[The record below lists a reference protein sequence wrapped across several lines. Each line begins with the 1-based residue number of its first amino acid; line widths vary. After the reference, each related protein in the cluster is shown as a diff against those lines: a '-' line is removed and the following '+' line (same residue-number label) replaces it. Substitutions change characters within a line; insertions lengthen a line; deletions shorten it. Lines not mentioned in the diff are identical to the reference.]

1 MQLLLRGDAVCSE
14 DGAQISRVLVRQAWG
29 CAGTLGLLTNDGGG
43 DGGSG
48 SGSAGSSMAAGMIH
62 GIAGM
67 MMGTNAH
74 HHQTTAKNKNEPT
87 TTTTRHPSSNRSV
100 KEDQSIALKI
110 LQTISMLVDS
120 NSVKLTQDV
129 LGSCILASLILGA
142 GEKISSQQ
150 SHYSIITSS
159 NNATQAAKDK
169 CGSAVGGGAAGIV
182 RRASF
187 ATLNQMLSNLFE
199 KANDVIVGGKD
210 DNPDISYMLLV
221 AERTISDL
229 CAFVGNHSSQNLQP
243 NGLSGPFSAAA
254 KEGLIPSP
262 TTSLALLDM
271 IFKQGREGVFQSIQ
285 SKQITE
291 DQLSSFPY
299 RLMSQACELV
309 ISILKVQHS
318 RVYGPKISSDK
329 HATDSSLEASYFC
342 LFYFAVTISSSIL
355 LQQLPS
361 VQSDNNATSMNMMS
375 LEILKLL
382 VSFVTGATD
391 AYHESSDFEDGYI
404 FNQTEREAFHI
415 EQANSNGRG
424 SVPSSRGAPISRL
437 AQESAE
443 PNISGSI
450 ISSEKLWRAF
460 LSLDILNRLVSSCL
474 EEIHL
479 LDSINGQADSKD
491 SSSIITVIAGAASD
505 FATISASN
513 REGILHVVMSAH
525 NNETNAASAS
535 DIKES
540 SSSERLSI
548 DGHGNLNAAVALADK
563 VTDAS
568 GVDSSDI
575 PNCDAGETS
584 WIAFKCIL
592 SMAKS
597 LKLLSSE
604 NASAADTTIAEI
616 LSGSFVSTITLLQH
630 YIKRMCGSHVIVSCT
645 LAAYEELAYASM
657 IMEDKPGNLR
667 RQAIL
672 TSLCKLC
679 LPKWGGKK
687 RANCQLKESNIDAL
701 WTMLWLIHS
710 HFEKI
715 VDEWD
720 VIISTFDQLG
730 SVSISS
736 MKLSTAYSEKAAAIA
751 KCFIRLPKFTTCF
764 SSNALYQFT
773 SSLVKLSEAV
783 SFEPMTSPNTNYLR
797 KTSESSYGDIIDTQ
811 PSIGGKLMNFA
822 GRAFGGSQQLNP
834 NTSFRK
840 IASSGTAQMSKSY
853 SEDLRET
860 TCLHLA
866 SMKISTPSSVIRK
879 LPLPLLL
886 LVVVAEANMYRFSI
900 IEESVAVHFC
910 ELVAKSPDEEV
921 RSFAMEALIRFMPP
935 SLSKSEIGLKF
946 GTRPVMIPD
955 EMSVNDTPLGVT
967 PIDSIEGYEDYDQSE
982 KKISSDSGSESEL
995 QVLKILCRTIQSSA
1009 QVDTAETGLKALHVV
1024 LEGSVHSLS
1033 GGDLVTIVRTLSL
1046 LSGYNS
1052 LQNNEATSIDRSVKA
1067 WANVSAHSFQTFKL
1081 IFDEYL
1087 ESLPVSSEVADS
1099 ETRVAMIDCCVAFGR
1114 SHHDVNTALTATGML
1129 WSLAD
1134 RDSSSETLD
1143 IVLSNLAL
1151 LSSDSRPELRNCS
1164 VNTLFSCVVGL
1175 GERFTED
1182 QWKKS
1187 LNDTIF
1193 GVMKEIASGING
1205 AEDTGV
1211 TEDASK
1217 DRYKVAVH
1225 HTRNSASKQW
1235 AATQVLAVRGLER
1248 VLRQYFLRLLSTASS
1263 ISQNSRGSQQP
1274 WIIATWKEILAI
1286 SLDCSKLVGGR
1297 ETLDV
1302 RLAGAELILLCA
1314 QLSCKAG
1321 IVAAGTTARVGT
1333 NMEVVGGALRS
1344 VRTPT
1349 RDKLKRNETS
1359 APTLHMDDALR
1370 QQLFEL
1376 AFATVDEFRKHLEEI
1391 GAENS
1396 YDYSGV
1402 DSLLMQV
1409 LTKIMGELAKLY
1421 ECCKNDEMSPGVCA
1435 LQLDII
1441 IENDNGYESR
1451 FLYLLKVITN
1461 TAKDD
1466 GSFRYLNQAQRGV
1479 MSLLQSMAS
1488 NSSLRAFELLRQHPV
1503 IDTGVTEDASKDRY
1517 KVAVHHTRNSA
1528 SKQWAATQ
1536 VLAVRGLERVLRQY
1550 FLRLLSTASSISQ
1563 NSRGSQQ
1570 PWIIATW
1577 KEILA
1582 ISLDC
1587 SKLVGGRETLDV
1599 RLAGAELILLCAQ
1612 LSCKAG
1618 IVAAGTTARVGT
1630 NMEVV
1635 GGALRS
1641 VRTPTRDK
1649 LKRNE
1654 TSAPTL
1660 HMDDALRQQLFELA
1674 FATVDEFRKH
1684 LEEIGAENSYDY
1696 SGVDSLLM
1704 QVLTKIMG
1712 ELAKLY
1718 ECCKNDEMSPG
1729 VCALQLDI
1737 IIENDNGYESRFLYL
1752 LKVITNTA
1760 KDDGSFRYLNQ
1771 AQRGVMSLLQSMAS
1785 NSSLRAF
1792 EALTTA
1798 SGDYMFVRSNDKEGE
1813 SFELEAAK
1821 TVASA
1826 FDSDNLSAEAKVAV
1840 MCSVLSHYLQI
1851 YGSDKEA
1858 IPSDSAERKTS
1869 EARYDIVTKVI
1880 DSGLNAAANID
1891 ATADDKAILDSI
1903 WERIVTVVSS
1913 LILPPAASRYDGYAH
1928 HSKSILDIVAKVL
1941 THLPPRKYASAEP
1954 MLEQGANRAVEVAFE
1969 CIEDI
1974 NKPDAAEGAV
1984 HVFLAC
1990 FMGLCQKMPTCS
2002 AVTSLTNR
2010 ILGDAIDSEEEDG
2023 SVLFSKTQQS
2033 LAIAVCESLQT
2044 TTSQDLLV
2052 GVFPLLCRLTN
2063 VENDGLR
2070 RVAGRILGGVNLAQ
2084 SISRERQRAEEAD
2097 LRVQEVDEENSA
2109 MLEEIEYLQAENEE
2123 LQRQLALFITEADT

>member
-14 DGAQISRVLVRQAWG
+14 DGAQISRVLVIQAWG
-29 CAGTLGLLTNDGGG
+29 CAGSLGLLTNGGGGSG
-43 DGGSG
+43 DGGSSGGGG
-48 SGSAGSSMAAGMIH
+48 SSGSSMAAGMIH
-62 GIAGM
+62 GITGM
-67 MMGTNAH
+67 VLGTNV
-74 HHQTTAKNKNEPT
+74 HHQTTKNKNEAT
-87 TTTTRHPSSNRSV
+87 TTASQHRHPSSNRSV

-129 LGSCILASLILGA
+129 LGSCILACLILGA
-142 GEKISSQQ
+142 GEKISQQ
-150 SHYSIITSS
+150 THSSMITSA
-159 NNATQAAKDK
+159 NVHAVKDK
-169 CGSAVGGGAAGIV
+169 SGGAVGGPAGNV

-199 KANDVIVGGKD
+199 KANDVVVGGKD
-210 DNPDISYMLLV
+210 DNSDISYMLSV

-229 CAFVGNHSSQNLQP
+229 CAIVGNYSSRNLQP
-243 NGLSGPFSAAA
+243 NDLSGPFSIAS
-254 KEGLIPSP
+254 KEGLVPSP

-271 IFKQGREGVFQSIQ
+271 IFKRGRVGVFQSIQ
-285 SKQITE
+285 SKQISGGASE
-291 DQLSSFPY
+291 DQLSFPH
-299 RLMSQACELV
+299 RLMSQVCELV
-309 ISILKVQHS
+309 VSILNVQHS

-329 HATDSSLEASYFC
+329 HATDSSVAATDFC
-342 LFYFAVTISSSIL
+342 FFYFAVTISSSIL

-361 VQSDNNATSMNMMS
+361 IQSDNNAISMNTMF
-375 LEILKLL
+375 LEIIKLL

-391 AYHESSDFEDGYI
+391 AYHNSSDFEDGYI

-424 SVPSSRGAPISRL
+424 SAPSSRGVPSSRL

-443 PNISGSI
+443 APISVSI
-450 ISSEKLWRAF
+450 ISGKKLWRAF
-460 LSLDILNRLVSSCL
+460 LSLDVLNRLVSSCL
-474 EEIHL
+474 EEIYL
-479 LDSINGQADSKD
+479 LDSINGQTTDSED
-491 SSSIITVIAGAASD
+491 SSTITVIAGAASD

-513 REGILHVVMSAH
+513 REGILHAVMSAH
-525 NNETNAASAS
+525 NDEVSAATAS

-540 SSSERLSI
+540 SSNERLSI
-548 DGHGNLNAAVALADK
+548 DGHGNLNAAAALADK

-568 GVDSSDI
+568 GVGSSDI
-575 PNCDAGETS
+575 PHCDAGETS
-584 WIAFKCIL
+584 WMAFKCIL
-592 SMAKS
+592 SMARS

-604 NASAADTTIAEI
+604 NARAEDTTVAKI

-630 YIKRMCGSHVIVSCT
+630 YIKRMCGSHVIVSRT
-645 LAAYEELAYASM
+645 LAAYEELAYSSM
-657 IMEDKPGNLR
+657 VMEDKPSNLR

-679 LPKWGGKK
+679 LPKWGKK
-687 RANCQLKESNIDAL
+687 RTNSQLKECNIDAL

-715 VDEWD
+715 ADEWD

-736 MKLSTAYSEKAAAIA
+736 LKLSTAYTEKAAAIA

-764 SSNALYQFT
+764 SKNALYQFT

-783 SFEPMTSPNTNYLR
+783 SFEPMTSPNMNSLR
-797 KTSESSYGDIIDTQ
+797 KSSESSYGDNDTEMQQ

-822 GRAFGGSQQLNP
+822 GRAFGGGQQPVP

-840 IASSGTAQMSKSY
+840 IASVGTAQMSKSY

-866 SMKISTPSSVIRK
+866 SMKISTPSAVIRK

-921 RSFAMEALIRFMPP
+921 RSFAMEVLIRFMPS
-935 SLSKSEIGLKF
+935 SLSKSEIGRKF

-955 EMSVNDTPLGVT
+955 EESVNDTPLGAA
-967 PIDSIEGYEDYDQSE
+967 PIDSVEGYEDNDESE
-982 KKISSDSGSESEL
+982 KMMSSDSGPENER
-995 QVLKILCRTIQSSA
+995 QVLKILCRTIQSTA

-1052 LQNNEATSIDRSVKA
+1052 VQNNEPTSIDRSAKS
-1067 WANVSAHSFQTFKL
+1067 WANVSAQSFQTFKL

-1087 ESLPVSSEVADS
+1087 ESLPVSSESANS

-1151 LSSDSRPELRNCS
+1151 LSNDSRPEVRNCS

-1182 QWKKS
+1182 QWKRS
-1187 LNDTIF
+1187 LNETMF
-1193 GVMKEIASGING
+1193 GVMKEIASGIDG
-1205 AEDTGV
+1205 AEDAGAVQNT
-1211 TEDASK
+1211 SK

-1248 VLRQYFLRLLSTASS
+1248 VLRQYFLRLLSTASVT
-1263 ISQNSRGSQQP
+1263 SQNSGGSQQP
-1274 WIIATWKEILAI
+1274 WLLATWKEILSI
-1286 SLDCSKLVGGR
+1286 SLDCSKLVGER

-1302 RLAGAELILLCA
+1302 RLAGVELIVLCA

-1349 RDKLKRNETS
+1349 KEKLKRNETS
-1359 APTLHMDDALR
+1359 TPTLPVDDALR

-1376 AFATVDEFRKHLEEI
+1376 AFATMDDFRKHLEES
-1391 GAENS
+1391 GAKNS
-1396 YDYSGV
+1396 DDYSGV
-1402 DSLLMQV
+1402 DSLLTQV

-1441 IENDNGYESR
+1441 IENDDGYESR
-1451 FLYLLKVITN
+1451 FLYLLQVIAN
-1461 TAKDD
+1461 NGKDE
-1466 GSFRYLNQAQRGV
+1466 GSSRYLNQVQKGV
-1479 MSLLQSMAS
+1479 MSLLQKMAS
-1488 NSSLRAFELLRQHPV
+1488 NSSLRAF
-1503 IDTGVTEDASKDRY
+1503 K
-1517 KVAVHHTRNSA
+1517 
-1528 SKQWAATQ
+1528 
-1536 VLAVRGLERVLRQY
+1536 
-1550 FLRLLSTASSISQ
+1550 
-1563 NSRGSQQ
+1563 
-1570 PWIIATW
+1570 
-1577 KEILA
+1577 
-1582 ISLDC
+1582 
-1587 SKLVGGRETLDV
+1587 
-1599 RLAGAELILLCAQ
+1599 
-1612 LSCKAG
+1612 
-1618 IVAAGTTARVGT
+1618 
-1630 NMEVV
+1630 
-1635 GGALRS
+1635 
-1641 VRTPTRDK
+1641 
-1649 LKRNE
+1649 
-1654 TSAPTL
+1654 
-1660 HMDDALRQQLFELA
+1660 
-1674 FATVDEFRKH
+1674 
-1684 LEEIGAENSYDY
+1684 
-1696 SGVDSLLM
+1696 
-1704 QVLTKIMG
+1704 
-1712 ELAKLY
+1712 
-1718 ECCKNDEMSPG
+1718 
-1729 VCALQLDI
+1729 
-1737 IIENDNGYESRFLYL
+1737 
-1752 LKVITNTA
+1752 
-1760 KDDGSFRYLNQ
+1760 
-1771 AQRGVMSLLQSMAS
+1771 
-1785 NSSLRAF
+1785 
-1792 EALTTA
+1792 ALTAT
-1798 SGDYMFVRSNDKEGE
+1798 SGDYMFVRSNENEGE

-1826 FDSDNLSAEAKVAV
+1826 FDSDNLSDEAKVTV
-1840 MCSVLSHYLQI
+1840 MCSVLSHYLKI

-1858 IPSDSAERKTS
+1858 MPSDSTERKTS
-1869 EARYDIVTKVI
+1869 EARYDLVTKVI

-1891 ATADDKAILDSI
+1891 ATAADKAILDSI
-1903 WERIVTVVSS
+1903 WDRIVTVVSS
-1913 LILPPAASRYDGYAH
+1913 LILPPAANRYDGYAH
-1928 HSKSILDIVAKVL
+1928 HSKSILDIVAIVL

-1969 CIEDI
+1969 CIEDV
-1974 NKPDAAEGAV
+1974 NRPDAAEGAV

-2002 AVTSLTNR
+2002 AVTSLTNH
-2010 ILGDAIDSEEEDG
+2010 ILGDAIDSKEEEEG

-2084 SISRERQRAEEAD
+2084 AISRERQRAEEAD
-2097 LRVQEVDEENSA
+2097 LRAQEVEEENSA

-2123 LQRQLALFITEADT
+2123 LQRQLAVFTTEADT

>member
-797 KTSESSYGDIIDTQ
+797 KKTSESSYGDIIDTQ

-1087 ESLPVSSEVADS
+1087 ESFPVSSEVADS

-1217 DRYKVAVH
+1217 DRYRVAVH

-1451 FLYLLKVITN
+1451 FLYLLKVI
-1461 TAKDD
+1461 
-1466 GSFRYLNQAQRGV
+1466 S
-1479 MSLLQSMAS
+1479 
-1488 NSSLRAFELLRQHPV
+1488 
-1503 IDTGVTEDASKDRY
+1503 
-1517 KVAVHHTRNSA
+1517 
-1528 SKQWAATQ
+1528 
-1536 VLAVRGLERVLRQY
+1536 
-1550 FLRLLSTASSISQ
+1550 
-1563 NSRGSQQ
+1563 
-1570 PWIIATW
+1570 
-1577 KEILA
+1577 
-1582 ISLDC
+1582 
-1587 SKLVGGRETLDV
+1587 
-1599 RLAGAELILLCAQ
+1599 
-1612 LSCKAG
+1612 
-1618 IVAAGTTARVGT
+1618 
-1630 NMEVV
+1630 
-1635 GGALRS
+1635 
-1641 VRTPTRDK
+1641 
-1649 LKRNE
+1649 
-1654 TSAPTL
+1654 
-1660 HMDDALRQQLFELA
+1660 
-1674 FATVDEFRKH
+1674 
-1684 LEEIGAENSYDY
+1684 
-1696 SGVDSLLM
+1696 
-1704 QVLTKIMG
+1704 
-1712 ELAKLY
+1712 
-1718 ECCKNDEMSPG
+1718 
-1729 VCALQLDI
+1729 
-1737 IIENDNGYESRFLYL
+1737 
-1752 LKVITNTA
+1752 NTA

>member
-1 MQLLLRGDAVCSE
+1 VPLSQLTPMMHLAMLHYITFSAGVKEASERAIINLRSLQTQYVAAVRRSSGNAQKHPTTALFQSQDVLRPFLLAANYSDADYELLVIALDAMQLLLRGDAVCSE
-14 DGAQISRVLVRQAWG
+14 DGVQISRVLVIQAWG
-29 CAGTLGLLTNDGGG
+29 CAGSLGLLTNSGGG
-43 DGGSG
+43 SEDGGSSG
-48 SGSAGSSMAAGMIH
+48 SGTGSSIAAGMIH
-62 GIAGM
+62 GITGIVL
-67 MMGTNAH
+67 GTNAH
-74 HHQTTAKNKNEPT
+74 HQTTKNKNEGT
-87 TTTTRHPSSNRSV
+87 TTAASQHRHSRSSNRSV

-129 LGSCILASLILGA
+129 LGSCILACLILGA
-142 GEKISSQQ
+142 GEKISQQ
-150 SHYSIITSS
+150 IYYSSMITSA
-159 NNATQAAKDK
+159 NVHNVKDK
-169 CGSAVGGGAAGIV
+169 SGGAVGGAAGNV

-187 ATLNQMLSNLFE
+187 ATLNQMLSNIFE

-210 DNPDISYMLLV
+210 GTSDISYMLLV

-229 CAFVGNHSSQNLQP
+229 CTIVENHSSQNLQP
-243 NGLSGPFSAAA
+243 NDLGGPFSAAI
-254 KEGLIPSP
+254 KEGLVPSP

-271 IFKQGREGVFQSIQ
+271 VFKRGRMGVFQSIQ
-285 SKQITE
+285 SKRVGGSVSE
-291 DQLSSFPY
+291 DQLSFPH
-299 RLMSQACELV
+299 RIMSQVCELV
-309 ISILKVQHS
+309 ISILNVQYS
-318 RVYGPKISSDK
+318 RMYGPKISSDN
-329 HATDSSLEASYFC
+329 HVTDSSLGATDFC
-342 LFYFAVTISSSIL
+342 FFYFAVTITSSIL

-361 VQSDNNATSMNMMS
+361 IQMENNATSMNMMF
-375 LEILKLL
+375 LEIIKLL

-391 AYHESSDFEDGYI
+391 AYQNSSDFEDGYI

-424 SVPSSRGAPISRL
+424 SAPSSRGVTSSRL

-443 PNISGSI
+443 PPISVSV
-450 ISSEKLWRAF
+450 ISSKKLWRAF
-460 LSLDILNRLVSSCL
+460 LSLDVLNRLVSSCL
-474 EEIHL
+474 LEIYL
-479 LDSINGQADSKD
+479 LDSISGQMADSED
-491 SSSIITVIAGAASD
+491 SSTITVIAGAASD

-513 REGILHVVMSAH
+513 REGILHAVMSAH
-525 NNETNAASAS
+525 NDEVNAAPA
-535 DIKES
+535 DS
-540 SSSERLSI
+540 SSDRLSV
-548 DGHGNLNAAVALADK
+548 DGHGNLNAATALADK

-568 GVDSSDI
+568 GVSSSDI
-575 PNCDAGETS
+575 PNCDVGETS
-584 WIAFKCIL
+584 WMAFKCIL
-592 SMAKS
+592 SMARS

-604 NASAADTTIAEI
+604 NARSEDKAVANI

-630 YIKRMCGSHVIVSCT
+630 YIKRMCGSHVIVSRT

-657 IMEDKPGNLR
+657 KMEDKPGNLR

-679 LPKWGGKK
+679 LPKWGKK
-687 RANCQLKESNIDAL
+687 RAHYQLKECNIDAL

-715 VDEWD
+715 ADEWG
-720 VIISTFDQLG
+720 VVISTFDQLG

-736 MKLSTAYSEKAAAIA
+736 FKLSTAYTEKAAAIA

-764 SSNALYQFT
+764 SKNALCQFT
-773 SSLVKLSEAV
+773 SCLVKLSEAV
-783 SFEPMTSPNTNYLR
+783 SFEPMNTPKMNYLR
-797 KTSESSYGDIIDTQ
+797 KSSESTYGDSDTEIQQ

-822 GRAFGGSQQLNP
+822 GRAFGGGQQPAP
-834 NTSFRK
+834 NTSFRHLG
-840 IASSGTAQMSKSY
+840 SSGAAQMSKSY

-866 SMKISTPSSVIRK
+866 SMKISTPSAVIRK

-921 RSFAMEALIRFMPP
+921 RSFAMEVLIRFVPS

-946 GTRPVMIPD
+946 GSRPVMVPD
-955 EMSVNDTPLGVT
+955 EESANDTPLGVA
-967 PIDSIEGYEDYDQSE
+967 PIDSVEGYEDNDQSE
-982 KKISSDSGSESEL
+982 KNMSIDNGPENEL
-995 QVLKILCRTIQSSA
+995 QVLKILCRTIRSTA
-1009 QVDTAETGLKALHVV
+1009 QVDTAEAGLKALHVV

-1052 LQNNEATSIDRSVKA
+1052 VQNNEVTSMDRSAKS
-1067 WANVSAHSFQTFKL
+1067 WANVSAQSFQTFKL

-1087 ESLPVSSEVADS
+1087 ESLPVSSESANS
-1099 ETRVAMIDCCVAFGR
+1099 ETRVAMIDCCVTFGR

-1151 LSSDSRPELRNCS
+1151 LSNDSRPELRNCS

-1187 LNDTIF
+1187 LNETIF
-1193 GVMKEIASGING
+1193 GVIKGIAWGING
-1205 AEDTGV
+1205 AEDAGV
-1211 TEDASK
+1211 VVDTSK

-1235 AATQVLAVRGLER
+1235 AATQALAVRGLER
-1248 VLRQYFLRLLSTASS
+1248 VLRQYFLRLLSTAS
-1263 ISQNSRGSQQP
+1263 ISQTSDSPQQP
-1274 WIIATWKEILAI
+1274 WLIATWKEILSI
-1286 SLDCSKLVGGR
+1286 SLDCSKLVGAR
-1297 ETLDV
+1297 ETIDV
-1302 RLAGAELILLCA
+1302 RLAGVELIVLCA

-1349 RDKLKRNETS
+1349 KERLKKDETS
-1359 APTLHMDDALR
+1359 TPTLPLDDALR
-1370 QQLFEL
+1370 QQLFEFS
-1376 AFATVDEFRKHLEEI
+1376 FATIDEFRKHLEEN

-1396 YDYSGV
+1396 GDYLGI
-1402 DSLLMQV
+1402 DSLLTQV

-1435 LQLDII
+1435 MQLDIV
-1441 IENDNGYESR
+1441 IENDDGYESR
-1451 FLYLLKVITN
+1451 FLHLLQVIAKN
-1461 TAKDD
+1461 AKDE
-1466 GSFRYLNQAQRGV
+1466 GSSRYLNQVQKGV
-1479 MSLLQSMAS
+1479 MSLLQNMAS
-1488 NSSLRAFELLRQHPV
+1488 NSSLRAF
-1503 IDTGVTEDASKDRY
+1503 K
-1517 KVAVHHTRNSA
+1517 
-1528 SKQWAATQ
+1528 
-1536 VLAVRGLERVLRQY
+1536 
-1550 FLRLLSTASSISQ
+1550 
-1563 NSRGSQQ
+1563 
-1570 PWIIATW
+1570 
-1577 KEILA
+1577 
-1582 ISLDC
+1582 
-1587 SKLVGGRETLDV
+1587 
-1599 RLAGAELILLCAQ
+1599 
-1612 LSCKAG
+1612 
-1618 IVAAGTTARVGT
+1618 
-1630 NMEVV
+1630 
-1635 GGALRS
+1635 
-1641 VRTPTRDK
+1641 
-1649 LKRNE
+1649 
-1654 TSAPTL
+1654 
-1660 HMDDALRQQLFELA
+1660 
-1674 FATVDEFRKH
+1674 
-1684 LEEIGAENSYDY
+1684 
-1696 SGVDSLLM
+1696 
-1704 QVLTKIMG
+1704 
-1712 ELAKLY
+1712 
-1718 ECCKNDEMSPG
+1718 
-1729 VCALQLDI
+1729 
-1737 IIENDNGYESRFLYL
+1737 
-1752 LKVITNTA
+1752 
-1760 KDDGSFRYLNQ
+1760 
-1771 AQRGVMSLLQSMAS
+1771 
-1785 NSSLRAF
+1785 
-1792 EALTTA
+1792 ALTAT
-1798 SGDYMFVRSNDKEGE
+1798 SGDYMFVRSNDSVGE

-1826 FDSDNLSAEAKVAV
+1826 FDSDNLSDEAKVTV
-1840 MCSVLSHYLQI
+1840 MCSVLSHYLKI

-1858 IPSDSAERKTS
+1858 TPSDSSERNTS
-1869 EARYDIVTKVI
+1869 QARYDIVTKVI
-1880 DSGLNAAANID
+1880 DSGLSAAANID
-1891 ATADDKAILDSI
+1891 AMAADKSILDSI

-1928 HSKSILDIVAKVL
+1928 HSKSILDIVAIVL
-1941 THLPPRKYASAEP
+1941 THLPPRKYPSAEP

-1969 CIEDI
+1969 CIEAV
-1974 NKPDAAEGAV
+1974 NRPDAAEGAV

-2002 AVTSLTNR
+2002 AVTSLTNH
-2010 ILGDAIDSEEEDG
+2010 ILGDAIDSKEKEEG

-2070 RVAGRILGGVNLAQ
+2070 RIAGRILGGVNLAQ
-2084 SISRERQRAEEAD
+2084 AISRERQKAEEAD
-2097 LRVQEVDEENSA
+2097 LRAQEVEEENSA
-2109 MLEEIEYLQAENEE
+2109 MLEEIEYLQTENEE
-2123 LQRQLALFITEADT
+2123 LHRQLAVFTTEADT

>member
-1 MQLLLRGDAVCSE
+1 MNFVAQVEDHLRDLGAEARKAHPGVKEASERAIINLRSLQTQYVAAVRRSSGNAQKHPTTALFQSQDVLRPFLLAANYSDADYELLVIALDSMQLLLRGDAVCSD
-14 DGAQISRVLVRQAWG
+14 DGAQISRVLVIQAWG
-29 CAGTLGLLTNDGGG
+29 CAGTLGLLTNNSAGGSG

-48 SGSAGSSMAAGMIH
+48 SGTGSSMAAGMIH
-62 GIAGM
+62 GITGM
-67 MMGTNAH
+67 MLGTNAH
-74 HHQTTAKNKNEPT
+74 HHHQTAKNKNEAT
-87 TTTTRHPSSNRSV
+87 TTTASQHRHPSSNRSV

-129 LGSCILASLILGA
+129 LGSCILACLILGA
-142 GEKISSQQ
+142 GEKISQQ
-150 SHYSIITSS
+150 SHSSMITSA
-159 NNATQAAKDK
+159 NNVHSAKDK
-169 CGSAVGGGAAGIV
+169 GGGAAGGAAGIV
-182 RRASF
+182 RRSSF
-187 ATLNQMLSNLFE
+187 ATLNQILSNLFE
-199 KANDVIVGGKD
+199 KVNDVIVEGKD
-210 DNPDISYMLLV
+210 DHSDISYMLSV

-229 CAFVGNHSSQNLQP
+229 CAIIDKHSSQSLQT
-243 NGLSGPFSAAA
+243 NSLSGPFSAAA
-254 KEGLIPSP
+254 KEGLTPSP

-271 IFKQGREGVFQSIQ
+271 IFKRGRAGVFQSIQ
-285 SKQITE
+285 SKQINGDAQE
-291 DQLSSFPY
+291 DQISSFPQ
-299 RLMSQACELV
+299 RLMSQASELV
-309 ISILKVQHS
+309 ISILKAQYS
-318 RVYGPKISSDK
+318 RVYGPKISSDD
-329 HATDSSLEASYFC
+329 HGTDTSLEATDFC
-342 LFYFAVTISSSIL
+342 FFYFAVTISSSVL
-355 LQQLPS
+355 MQQLPS
-361 VQSDNNATSMNMMS
+361 VQSGARMNMMC
-375 LEILKLL
+375 LEIIKLL

-391 AYHESSDFEDGYI
+391 AYHDSSDFEDGYI
-404 FNQTEREAFHI
+404 FSQTERDAFHL

-424 SVPSSRGAPISRL
+424 GSAPSSRGVTSARL
-437 AQESAE
+437 SQESAE
-443 PNISGSI
+443 PHISGSI
-450 ISSEKLWRAF
+450 ISSKQLWRAF
-460 LSLDILNRLVSSCL
+460 LSLDVLNRLVSSCL
-474 EEIHL
+474 EEVYL
-479 LDSINGQADSKD
+479 LDTMTGQTDSEG
-491 SSSIITVIAGAASD
+491 SSTITLIAGAASD

-513 REGILHVVMSAH
+513 REGILHAVMSAH
-525 NNETNAASAS
+525 NDELNAATTL
-535 DIKES
+535 DVKES
-540 SSSERLSI
+540 SSSDRLSI
-548 DGHGNLNAAVALADK
+548 DGQGNWNAAAALADK

-568 GVDSSDI
+568 GVGSSDI

-584 WIAFKCIL
+584 WMAFKCIL
-592 SMAKS
+592 SMATS

-604 NASAADTTIAEI
+604 RASAEDTTIAEI

-630 YIKRMCGSHVIVSCT
+630 YIKRMNGSHVVVSRT
-645 LAAYEELAYASM
+645 LTAYEELAYASM
-657 IMEDKPGNLR
+657 VMEDKPGNLR

-679 LPKWGGKK
+679 LPKWGKK

-701 WTMLWLIHS
+701 WTMLWLVHS

-736 MKLSTAYSEKAAAIA
+736 LKLSPAYSEKAAVIA

-764 SSNALYQFT
+764 SRDALFQFT
-773 SSLVKLSEAV
+773 SSLVKLSDAV
-783 SFEPMTSPNTNYLR
+783 SFEPMTSVNTTYLR
-797 KTSESSYGDIIDTQ
+797 RTSSETSHRDSIDTEMQQ

-822 GRAFGGSQQLNP
+822 GRAFGGGQQQTP
-834 NTSFRK
+834 NTSLRK
-840 IASSGTAQMSKSY
+840 LASVGTTQLSKSY
-853 SEDLRET
+853 SEDFRET
-860 TCLHLA
+860 TCMHLA
-866 SMKISTPSSVIRK
+866 SMKMSTPSAVIRK

-921 RSFAMEALIRFMPP
+921 RSFAMEALIRFMPS
-935 SLSKSEIGLKF
+935 SLSKSDIGRKF
-946 GTRPVMIPD
+946 GNRPVMIPD
-955 EMSVNDTPLGVT
+955 GESPNDSPLGVA
-967 PIDSIEGYEDYDQSE
+967 PIDSIEGYEDNDEPE
-982 KKISSDSGSESEL
+982 KQLSSDGGPENEL
-995 QVLKILCRTIQSSA
+995 QVLKILCRTIQRTD

-1046 LSGYNS
+1046 LSGYIGS
-1052 LQNNEATSIDRSVKA
+1052 QNNEASSIDRSSKP

-1087 ESLPVSSEVADS
+1087 ESLPDSSETADT

-1175 GERFTED
+1175 GERFTES
-1182 QWKKS
+1182 QWKRS

-1193 GVMKEIASGING
+1193 GVMKQISSGING

-1211 TEDASK
+1211 AEDTSK

-1263 ISQNSRGSQQP
+1263 ASQSSSGGSQQP
-1274 WIIATWKEILAI
+1274 WLIATWKEILAI

-1302 RLAGAELILLCA
+1302 RMAGVELIVLCA

-1349 RDKLKRNETS
+1349 RDKKNETS
-1359 APTLHMDDALR
+1359 TPTLPVDDALR
-1370 QQLFEL
+1370 HQLFEL
-1376 AFATVDEFRKHLEEI
+1376 AFATMDGFRQHLEGN
-1391 GAENS
+1391 GAESSNDNS
-1396 YDYSGV
+1396 GT
-1402 DSLLMQV
+1402 DSLLTQV
-1409 LTKIMGELAKLY
+1409 LTKVMGELAKLY
-1421 ECCKNDEMSPGVCA
+1421 ECCKHDEMSPGVCV
-1435 LQLDII
+1435 LQLDIV
-1441 IENDNGYESR
+1441 IENDDGYESR
-1451 FLYLLKVITN
+1451 FLYLLQVIAN
-1461 TAKDD
+1461 NAKDD
-1466 GSFRYLNQAQRGV
+1466 SSSRYLNQVQKGV
-1479 MSLLQSMAS
+1479 MSLLKNMAS
-1488 NSSLRAFELLRQHPV
+1488 NSSLRAF
-1503 IDTGVTEDASKDRY
+1503 K
-1517 KVAVHHTRNSA
+1517 
-1528 SKQWAATQ
+1528 
-1536 VLAVRGLERVLRQY
+1536 
-1550 FLRLLSTASSISQ
+1550 
-1563 NSRGSQQ
+1563 
-1570 PWIIATW
+1570 
-1577 KEILA
+1577 
-1582 ISLDC
+1582 
-1587 SKLVGGRETLDV
+1587 
-1599 RLAGAELILLCAQ
+1599 
-1612 LSCKAG
+1612 
-1618 IVAAGTTARVGT
+1618 
-1630 NMEVV
+1630 
-1635 GGALRS
+1635 
-1641 VRTPTRDK
+1641 
-1649 LKRNE
+1649 
-1654 TSAPTL
+1654 
-1660 HMDDALRQQLFELA
+1660 
-1674 FATVDEFRKH
+1674 
-1684 LEEIGAENSYDY
+1684 
-1696 SGVDSLLM
+1696 
-1704 QVLTKIMG
+1704 
-1712 ELAKLY
+1712 
-1718 ECCKNDEMSPG
+1718 
-1729 VCALQLDI
+1729 
-1737 IIENDNGYESRFLYL
+1737 
-1752 LKVITNTA
+1752 
-1760 KDDGSFRYLNQ
+1760 
-1771 AQRGVMSLLQSMAS
+1771 
-1785 NSSLRAF
+1785 
-1792 EALTTA
+1792 ALTTT
-1798 SGDYMFVRSNDKEGE
+1798 SGDYMFVRSNDNEGE

-1821 TVASA
+1821 VVASA
-1826 FDSDNLSAEAKVAV
+1826 FDSDNLSDEAKVTV
-1840 MCSVLSHYLQI
+1840 MCSVLSHYLKI
-1851 YGSDKEA
+1851 YGSDKDVM
-1858 IPSDSAERKTS
+1858 PSDSAERKTS

-1880 DSGLNAAANID
+1880 DSGCHAAANID

-1903 WERIVTVVSS
+1903 WERIVTVVTS

-1928 HSKSILDIVAKVL
+1928 HSKSILDIVAIVL
-1941 THLPPRKYASAEP
+1941 THLPSRKYASAEP

-1969 CIEDI
+1969 CIEDV

-2002 AVTSLTNR
+2002 AVTSLTNH
-2010 ILGDAIDSEEEDG
+2010 ILGDAIDSQDEGG

-2084 SISRERQRAEEAD
+2084 AISRERQRAEEAD
-2097 LRVQEVDEENSA
+2097 IRAQEVEEENSA
-2109 MLEEIEYLQAENEE
+2109 MLEEIEYLQAENDE
-2123 LQRQLALFITEADT
+2123 LQRQLALFTTEADA